1 MRIDHEKIQKM
12 FKNTAEPLLFS
23 HASVCHISVMLVVK
37 QFRNI
42 QNSAMHCRK
51 LEYMQNSATS
61 MFGNSVIL
69 QQILQLGPLA
79 KEQGPGKSCTLN
91 FEPGRTF

>member
-12 FKNTAEPLLFS
+12 FKNT
-23 HASVCHISVMLVVK
+23 
-37 QFRNI
+37 
-42 QNSAMHCRK
+42 
-51 LEYMQNSATS
+51 ATS

-79 KEQGPGKSCTLN
+79 KEQGPDKSCTLN